1 VDRLRI
7 GILGAARIAP
17 TALVKPARSVPEVE
31 VYAVAARDR
40 TKAEQFAA
48 KRGIARVHDSY
59 DALLADPAIDAV
71 YNPLPNGLHG
81 QWTLKALDAGKHVL
95 CEKPFTANS
104 AEAEVVA
111 RAAAASDRVVME
123 AFHWR
128 YHPLATRMRE
138 IVDSGVLGTVRR
150 IETSMCI
157 PLPLRNDIRYDY
169 ELAGGATMDVGC
181 YAIHQLRFLADSEPT
196 VTAARARLA
205 RPRIDR
211 WMQADLAFDDGCTG
225 RITCSLWSA
234 TVLKLAVRVSGDQG
248 EMTVINPTGPQFF
261 NRVTVR
267 APAGTTKERVPGRPT
282 YEYQLQAFAD
292 AVLRNGPVLTPP
304 EDSVAN
310 MAVIDAVY
318 NAAGLPRRGT

>member
-1 VDRLRI
+1 MDRLRI

-17 TALVKPARSVPEVE
+17 TALVKPARAVSDVE

-40 TKAEQFAA
+40 AKAERFAA
-48 KRGIARVHDSY
+48 KRGITHIHDSY
-59 DALLADPAIDAV
+59 EALLDDPAIDAV
-71 YNPLPNGLHG
+71 YNPLPNGLHKE
-81 QWTLKALDAGKHVL
+81 WTLKALAAGKHVL
-95 CEKPFTANS
+95 CEKPFTANQ
-104 AEAEVVA
+104 AEAEDVA
-111 RAAAASDRVVME
+111 RAASDSDRVVME

-150 IETSMCI
+150 IETAMCI
-157 PLPLRNDIRYDY
+157 PLPKRNDIRYDY
-169 ELAGGATMDVGC
+169 DLAGGATMDVGC

-205 RPRIDR
+205 RPRVDR

-225 RITCSLWSA
+225 RITCALWSA
-234 TVLKLAVRVSGDQG
+234 SLLKLTVRVTGDQG

-261 NRVTVR
+261 NRVKVK
-267 APAGTTKERVPGRPT
+267 AANGTTTERVAGRPT
-282 YEYQLQAFAD
+282 YEYQLAAFAE
-292 AVLRNGPVLTPP
+292 AVLRDGPVLTPP

-318 NAAGLPRRGT
+318 DAAGLPRRGL

>member
-1 VDRLRI
+1 MERLRI

-17 TALVKPARSVPEVE
+17 TALVKPAASIDGVE
-31 VYAVAARDR
+31 VYAVAARER
-40 TKAEQFAA
+40 ARAEQFAA
-48 KRGIARVHDSY
+48 KRGVAEVADSY
-59 DALLADPAIDAV
+59 EALLADPAIDAV
-71 YNPLPNGLHG
+71 YNPLPNGLHAE
-81 QWTLKALDAGKHVL
+81 WTLKALDAGKHVL
-95 CEKPFTANS
+95 CEKPFTANA

-111 RAAAASDRVVME
+111 RAAAESDCVVME

-128 YHPLATRMRE
+128 YHPLASRMRE
-138 IVDSGVLGTVRR
+138 IVDSGVLGPVRR
-150 IETSMCI
+150 IETAMCI

-169 ELAGGATMDVGC
+169 DLAGGATMDVGC

-205 RPRIDR
+205 RPRVDR
-211 WMQADLAFDDGCTG
+211 WMQADFAFDGGCTG
-225 RITCSLWSA
+225 RITCALWSS
-234 TVLKLAVRVSGDQG
+234 TLLKLSVRVTGEDG

-261 NRVTVR
+261 NRVKVR
-267 APAGTTKERVPGRPT
+267 SSAGTTTGRVRGGPT

-292 AVLRNGPVLTPP
+292 AVLRDGPVLTPP

-318 NAAGLPRRGT
+318 DAAGLPRRGL